1 MSSKKLFLR
10 MKPYRYIK
18 LSDSDKLTIADGIKN
33 GKTHH
38 FRERCRAIELS
49 DKGQKV
55 PQIAF
60 FLEKRC
66 ETIRHWFDKWEKDG
80 ISGLNIQSGRG
91 LKPTLDTKDE
101 ELKAEIKKSKRTTA

>member
-1 MSSKKLFLR
+1 

>member
-1 MSSKKLFLR
+1 MKL
-10 MKPYRYIK
+10 YRYIT
-18 LSDSDKLTIADGIKN
+18 LTDSGKFSISDGIKN

-38 FRERCRAIELS
+38 FRERCRAIDLS
-49 DKGQKV
+49 DKGQTV

-80 ISGLNIQSGRG
+80 LSGLNIQPGRG
-91 LKPTLDTKDE
+91 LKTTLNAQDVD
-101 ELKAEIKKSKRTTA
+101 LIAVVKKK